1 MTRRPLAIS
10 AALSLLV
17 AVGVLAVATP
27 ASAAN
32 LLANP
37 GFETGTLSPW
47 SCTGGLGSV
56 VGTPVRSGTKA
67 LQAAA
72 SASDN
77 AKCSQ
82 TVAVQPNT
90 AYALTG
96 WVRGNYVYLG
106 VDGGASTW
114 TPGAAAYTQLTVN
127 FTTGASQTSVV
138 VYTHGWYG
146 QGTYFAD
153 DVSLD
158 GPGGTGVPGVPGNPS
173 VGTITNSSI
182 ALSWGASSGTVTGY
196 RVYEGTTVRATVT
209 GTSTT
214 ITGLATCSAHSYTVA
229 AYNATGESAKTSAAT
244 ATTTGCTSVPPTPGG
259 LTVGTIANTSIA
271 LSWNAS
277 SGATGYRVYEGTTVR
292 ATVTGTS
299 TTITGLAACSAHTY
313 TVAAYNASGESAK
326 SGGVSATTTGCT
338 TVPATPSGLTV
349 TGTTNTAVSLSWS
362 ASSGATGYRV
372 YEGSTQ
378 VASGSGTT
386 ATISGL
392 GTCSAHAY
400 TVAAYN
406 ASGESAKSG
415 AVSATTTGCVNTGLP
430 KHALIGYLH
439 ASFANGSGYMRMA
452 DVPSS
457 WDIINLAF
465 GEPTSA
471 TSGDIRF
478 RQCPVAECPN
488 VESEADFIAAIR
500 AKQAQGKKV
509 LISIGGANGQV
520 QLTSTAARDT
530 FVSSVSA
537 IIDKYGLNGLDIDFE
552 GHSLYLNAGDGDIRN
567 PTTPVVVNLIS
578 ALRTLKARYGSGFVL
593 TMAPETFFVQL
604 GYQFYGGTCSGCDN
618 RAGSYLPV
626 IYALRNDITVLHVQD
641 YNSGPIMGLDNQ
653 YHNMGAADFHIAMT
667 DMLAAGFPV
676 ANTGVT
682 FPALRE
688 DQIAFGVPAAV
699 SAGGGYTTPAQVQQ
713 AVNCLVKNQNCGGY
727 TLRGG
732 TSPDFRGLMTWSI
745 NWDRYYNWE
754 FSNSHEPFLNSLP

>member
-1 MTRRPLAIS
+1 MTRRPLSLA

-37 GFETGTLSPW
+37 GFENGTLSPW

-56 VGTPVRSGTKA
+56 VSSPVRTGTKA
-67 LQAAA
+67 LQGAA

-106 VDGGASTW
+106 IDGGASTW
-114 TPGAAAYTQLTVN
+114 TPGAAAFTQLTVN

-153 DVSLD
+153 DISLD

-173 VGTITNSSI
+173 VGTITNTSI

-214 ITGLATCSAHSYTVA
+214 ITGLAACSAHSYTVA
-229 AYNATGESAKTSAAT
+229 AYNATGESAKTSAAS

-259 LTVGTIANTSIA
+259 LAVGTITNTSIA

-277 SGATGYRVYEGTTVR
+277 SGATGYRVYEGTTQVASGTGTT
-292 ATVTGTS
+292 ATVS
-299 TTITGLAACSAHTY
+299 GLATCSAHTY

-338 TVPATPSGLTV
+338 TVPPTPAGLTV
-349 TGTTNTAVSLSWS
+349 TGTTNTSVSLSWS

-372 YEGSTQ
+372 YEGTTQ
-378 VASGSGTT
+378 VASGTGTT
-386 ATISGL
+386 ATVSGL
-392 GTCSAHAY
+392 ATCSAHAY

-439 ASFANGSGYMRMA
+439 ASFANGSGYLRMA

-465 GEPTSA
+465 GEPTSV

-530 FVSSVSA
+530 FVNSVSA

-552 GHSLYLNAGDGDIRN
+552 GHSLFLNAGDGDIRN
-567 PTTPVVVNLIS
+567 PTTPVIVNLIS
-578 ALRTLKARYGSGFVL
+578 ALRTLKARYGSGFIL

-754 FSNSHEPFLNSLP
+754 FSNSHEPFLNALP